1 MSSKIYLYFVS
12 VFADCGGSTVY
23 FYRLIVEMAGI
34 VMQTILLVPTNG
46 AFVSV
51 VEHHTWS

>member
-1 MSSKIYLYFVS
+1 MYLYFVS

-51 VEHHTWS
+51 IEHHTWS